1 MDLFPY
7 AKRFY
12 SVSCGNTFLLLLC
25 LPLPHRSG
33 DAIHKSLVYVWCYS
47 GNCVDKP
54 ILLIHVGM

>member
-33 DAIHKSLVYVWCYS
+33 DAIHKSLKVVLQWKLCGTHLTNPSCLY
-47 GNCVDKP
+47 
-54 ILLIHVGM
+54 M

>member
-25 LPLPHRSG
+25 LPSPHRSG
-33 DAIHKSLVYVWCYS
+33 DAIHKSLVYV
-47 GNCVDKP
+47 CVVLQCTFDKP
-54 ILLIHVGM
+54 ILLIGM